1 MKSKALTTASIVL
14 AIIIF
19 MSLACTTGY
28 MFGRNATPIPT
39 QTGISP
45 DVPGTGTSM
54 STDTQSSTEA
64 TLPNITQSPTN
75 EKTSTPPTDRNTLF
89 KPFWEAWDIIHQ
101 MYVDQPVDDVAL
113 MRGAIRG
120 MLAALNDKHT
130 SYMDPDQYRQA
141 NIPLVQ
147 EYEGIGAWVDTTG
160 QYLTVVSPMPG
171 SPAEKAGLKP
181 GDEIIKV
188 DGEDMT
194 GIDPSLT
201 LRKVLGPAGTQVT
214 LTIRRGGTP
223 DPFDVTITRAK
234 INIPSVSGKMLD
246 NKIAYIQLYQFAE
259 NTDQELRKTIQDLI
273 AQQPVGIIL
282 DLRNNGGGYLQ
293 TAIDIASEFIDKGV
307 IMYEV
312 YGDGKRDSYESNG
325 NGIVTKIP
333 LVLLVNEG
341 SASASEI
348 LAGAIQDYGRAPL
361 VGVTTYGKG
370 SVQRWIALEND
381 QGAVRVTIARWIT
394 PKERQINEVGLKPDY
409 EVTLT
414 EDDNKAGRDPQL
426 DKAIEVLL
434 NMIKH

>member
-28 MFGRNATPIPT
+28 VFGRNATPIPT
-39 QTGISP
+39 QTGVSK
-45 DVPGTGTSM
+45 VVLGAGTSKV
-54 STDTQSSTEA
+54 TDTQSSTEA
-64 TLPNITQSPTN
+64 TSPNNTQSATDAT
-75 EKTSTPPTDRNTLF
+75 TSTPPVDRNTLF
-89 KPFWEAWDIIHQ
+89 KPFWEAWDIVHQ
-101 MYVDQPVDDVAL
+101 MYVDQPVDDIAL
-113 MRGAIRG
+113 MRGAISG

-160 QYLTVVSPMPG
+160 QYLTIVSPMPG

-194 GIDPSLT
+194 GIDPSLV

-214 LTIRRGGTP
+214 LTILREGTP
-223 DPFDVTITRAK
+223 DPFDITITRAT
-234 INIPSVSGKMLD
+234 ITIPSVSGKMLD

-259 NTDQELRKTIQDLI
+259 NSDQELRKTIQDLI

-282 DLRNNGGGYLQ
+282 DIRNNAGGYLQ
-293 TAIDIASEFIDKGV
+293 TAIDVASEFIDKGV

-312 YGDGKRDSYESNG
+312 YGDGKRDSYASNG
-325 NGIVTKIP
+325 NGIATKIP

-348 LAGAIQDYGRAPL
+348 LAGALQDYGRAPL

-370 SVQRWIALEND
+370 SVQRWIPLEND

-409 EVTLT
+409 EVTIT
-414 EDDNKAGRDPQL
+414 EDDIKAGRDPQL

-434 NMIKH
+434 NMIKQ

>member
-1 MKSKALTTASIVL
+1 MKSKTLTTASIVL

-19 MSLACTTGY
+19 TSLACTTGY
-28 MFGRNATPIPT
+28 MFGRNASPIPA
-39 QTGISP
+39 QTGIST
-45 DVPGTGTSM
+45 DMPGLVKSK
-54 STDTQSSTEA
+54 STDTQSSTEV
-64 TLPNITQSPTN
+64 TTPNNTQSATAVT
-75 EKTSTPPTDRNTLF
+75 TSTPPTDRNTLF
-89 KPFWEAWDIIHQ
+89 KPFWEAWDIVHQ

-113 MRGAIRG
+113 MRGAISG

-160 QYLTVVSPMPG
+160 EYLTVVSPMPG

-214 LTIRRGGTP
+214 LTIRREGTP
-223 DPFDVTITRAK
+223 DPFDVSIMRAK
-234 INIPSVSGKMLD
+234 ITIPSVSGKMLE
-246 NKIAYIQLYQFAE
+246 NKIAYIQLFQFAE

-312 YGDGKRDSYESNG
+312 YGDGTRTSYESNG
-325 NGIVTKIP
+325 NGIATKIP

-414 EDDNKAGRDPQL
+414 EDDIKAGRDPQL

-434 NMIKH
+434 NMIKQ